1 MVIYG
6 SFGWIVQDLNL
17 LTSQLSTIVFLEV
30 FYIYAITQSYFSIS
44 KLGTPWYGRNI
55 A

>member
-30 FYIYAITQSYFSIS
+30 YFIS
-44 KLGTPWYGRNI
+44 MPLLNPILASVNLARHGMAEI
-55 A
+55 